1 MAELDIVN
9 LILDD
14 HASFRRDFATLL
26 ARTDESD
33 PGARWNELAARL
45 EVHASGEEAV
55 LYPQVLSQVDDA
67 EDDTEHAVKDHNKI
81 RDAVRAV
88 ADHEVGTPA
97 WWDAVG
103 QAQYENNDHLDEEER
118 DVLPPFRSEVSD
130 KTRSALGQEWLAF
143 RDEHF
148 GARGLSGRDK
158 DPEAYVERNA
168 P

>member
-14 HASFRRDFATLL
+14 HASFRRDFETLL
-26 ARTDESD
+26 GLTDEED
-33 PGARWNELAARL
+33 PGARWEELAARL
-45 EVHASGEEAV
+45 EVHASGEESV
-55 LYPQVLSQVDDA
+55 LYPQVLNKVDDA

-81 RDAVRAV
+81 RDAIRVVGEQEV
-88 ADHEVGTPA
+88 ATPA
-97 WWDAVG
+97 WWDAIRD
-103 QAQYENNDHLDEEER
+103 AQYENNDHLDEEER

-130 KTRSALGQEWLAF
+130 DTRATMGQEWLAF

-148 GARGLSGRDK
+148 GGRGLSGQDK
-158 DPEAYVERNA
+158 DPEAYVERHT